1 MLYPELAHDL
11 TLALDRARFMRS
23 VGLEPDKWQADFL
36 KSEAERVLLN
46 CSRQSGKS
54 TVTSVLAVHKAKFR
68 AGSLTLLIS
77 PSLRQ
82 SLELYAKVVDVYL
95 ATGGTLDDVLATE
108 LRLPNGSRIASLPSS
123 EKTIRGFSKVDLL
136 ICDEASRIDD
146 ALYYAV
152 SPMLAVSG
160 GRLIMLSTP
169 FGKRGV
175 FHDLWVNSPD
185 YEKIMITADK
195 CPRISKAFL
204 ESEKRSMPSRTFRQE
219 YFCEFL
225 QTDDAIFSYDDV
237 IGMVSDDIMP
247 LFAGENYDTYY

>member
-1 MLYPELAHDL
+1 MLYPDLAHDL
-11 TLALDRARFMRS
+11 TLALDRARFMQS
-23 VGLEPDKWQADFL
+23 VGLIPDKWQADFL
-36 KSEAERVLLN
+36 NSEAERVLLN

-54 TVTSVLAVHKAKFR
+54 TVTSVLAVHQAKYR
-68 AGSLTLLIS
+68 AGSLTLLVS

-95 ATGGTLDDVLATE
+95 ATGGTLDDVQATE

-169 FGKRGV
+169 FGKRGI
-175 FHDLWVNSPD
+175 FHELWVNSD
-185 YEKIMITADK
+185 YTKIKITADK

-204 ESEKRSMPSRTFRQE
+204 EREERTLPSRTFKQE
-219 YFCEFL
+219 YMGEFV

-247 LFAGENYDTYY
+247 LFSGGDYEAYY

>member
-1 MLYPELAHDL
+1 MLYPDLAHDL
-11 TLALDRARFMRS
+11 TLALDRARFMQS
-23 VGLEPDKWQADFL
+23 VGLIPDKWQADFL
-36 KSEAERVLLN
+36 NSEAERVLLN

-54 TVTSVLAVHKAKFR
+54 TVTSVLAVHQAKYR
-68 AGSLTLLIS
+68 AGSLTLLVS

-95 ATGGTLDDVLATE
+95 ATGGTLDDVQATE

-175 FHDLWVNSPD
+175 FHELWVNSD
-185 YEKIMITADK
+185 YTKIKITADK

-204 ESEKRSMPSRTFRQE
+204 EREKRTLPSRTFKQE
-219 YFCEFL
+219 YMGEFV

-247 LFAGENYDTYY
+247 LFSGGDYEAYY

>member
-1 MLYPELAHDL
+1 MLYPDLAHDL
-11 TLALDRARFMRS
+11 TLALDRARFMQS
-23 VGLEPDKWQADFL
+23 VGLIPDKWQADFL
-36 KSEAERVLLN
+36 NSEAERVLLN

-54 TVTSVLAVHKAKFR
+54 TVTSVLAVHQAKYR
-68 AGSLTLLIS
+68 AGSLTLLVS

-95 ATGGTLDDVLATE
+95 ATGGTLDDVQATE

-169 FGKRGV
+169 FGKRGI
-175 FHDLWVNSPD
+175 FHELWVNSD
-185 YEKIMITADK
+185 YTKIKITADK

-204 ESEKRSMPSRTFRQE
+204 EREKRTLPSRTFKQE
-219 YFCEFL
+219 YMGEFV

-247 LFAGENYDTYY
+247 LFSGGDYEAYY

>member
-1 MLYPELAHDL
+1 MQ
-11 TLALDRARFMRS
+11 S
-23 VGLEPDKWQADFL
+23 VGLIPDKWQADFL
-36 KSEAERVLLN
+36 NSEAERVLLN

-54 TVTSVLAVHKAKFR
+54 TVTSVLAVHQAKYR
-68 AGSLTLLIS
+68 AGSLTLLVS

-95 ATGGTLDDVLATE
+95 ATGGTLDDVQATE

-169 FGKRGV
+169 FGKRGI
-175 FHDLWVNSPD
+175 FHELWVNSD
-185 YEKIMITADK
+185 YTKIKITADK

-204 ESEKRSMPSRTFRQE
+204 EREKRTLPSRTFKQE
-219 YFCEFL
+219 YMGEFV

-247 LFAGENYDTYY
+247 LFSGGDYEAYY